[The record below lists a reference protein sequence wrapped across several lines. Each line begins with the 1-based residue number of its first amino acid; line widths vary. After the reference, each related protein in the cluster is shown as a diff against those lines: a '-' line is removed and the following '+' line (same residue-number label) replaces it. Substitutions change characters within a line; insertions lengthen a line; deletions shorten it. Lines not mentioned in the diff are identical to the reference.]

1 MSSRETRKSQSQNV
15 MAFSLFFFFFFAKD
29 NKDGVFS
36 HYNTNDTL
44 IKGEG
49 CWTEIYIEIMQIHSH
64 MCLSMHTHAHPENA
78 M

>member
-1 MSSRETRKSQSQNV
+1 MSSRETLKSQSQNV
-15 MAFSLFFFFFFAKD
+15 MAFSLFFAKD

-64 MCLSMHTHAHPENA
+64 TCLSMHTHAHPENV